1 MEQAEQTAE
10 RPVSAPD
17 AAGVPAVV
25 PDAASAPADV
35 SQPETA
41 ALAGDATAID
51 ADAEEAGSEFAALR
65 ARLEEIAAAVSADDI
80 SLDDALDLYE
90 EAAKL
95 GAQATDALEGGTTH
109 GNVG

>member
-10 RPVSAPD
+10 RPLSAPD
-17 AAGVPAVV
+17 AAGAPAVA
-25 PDAASAPADV
+25 PEAAPASASDTELEAAAIDTNADV
-35 SQPETA
+35 E
-41 ALAGDATAID
+41 
-51 ADAEEAGSEFAALR
+51 AEEAGSEFSALR
-65 ARLEEIAAAVSADDI
+65 VRLEEIASAVTADDI

-95 GAQATDALEGGTTH
+95 GAQATDALEGETTH